1 MRVQAYAR
9 SFTIPPAFYPAGVR
23 FLSYRLIPMPELPE
37 VETSRRGL
45 APHLEGRR
53 VMQVTLRRKAL
64 RWPIPREIET
74 VLPQQTITAIRRR
87 AKYLLM
93 DTAAGSAI
101 WHLGMSGSM
110 RVLPADTPVTTH
122 DHVDLLL
129 GDAIVDASAALT
141 PVLPRTRV
149 REQNIGVWKSG
160 QTGEAREREPSATAR
175 VLRFND
181 PRRFGCLLWQAPGE
195 THELL
200 RDLGPEPLLDD
211 DDDTSDG
218 ARFSGDYLYERS
230 RGRSAPVK
238 AFLMDQKIVVGV
250 GNIYAAEALFAA
262 GVSPLRAAG
271 KVSRERY
278 GAIAE
283 AVRAIL
289 SYAITRGGTTL
300 RDFLSPDGA
309 PGYFEQEL
317 SAYGRG
323 GQPCPRCGRPMKQA
337 MLAQRATVWCGHCQ
351 K

>member
-1 MRVQAYAR
+1 
-9 SFTIPPAFYPAGVR
+9 
-23 FLSYRLIPMPELPE
+23 MPELPE
-37 VETSRRGL
+37 VETTRRGL

-53 VMQVTLRRKAL
+53 VLAVTLRRPDL
-64 RWPIPREIET
+64 RWPIPAEIET
-74 VLPQQTITAIRRR
+74 LLPGQTIRAVRRR

-93 DTAAGSAI
+93 DTDVGSAI

-110 RVLPADTPVTTH
+110 RVLPTDTAVQAH
-122 DHVDLLL
+122 DHVDLSIM
-129 GDAIVDASAALT
+129 DKTQAT
-141 PVLPRTRV
+141 P
-149 REQNIGVWKSG
+149 
-160 QTGEAREREPSATAR
+160 R

-195 THELL
+195 THALL
-200 RDLGPEPLLDD
+200 RELGPEPLEDD
-211 DDDTSDG
+211 FDG
-218 ARFSGDYLYERS
+218 SYLFERS
-230 RGRSAPVK
+230 RGRKAPVK
-238 AFLMDQKIVVGV
+238 AFLMDQRIVVGV

-278 GAIAE
+278 DLIAAE
-283 AVRAIL
+283 IRRIL
-289 SYAITRGGTTL
+289 AYAIRRGGTTL

-323 GQPCPRCGRPMKQA
+323 GEPCPRCGRPLKEA

-351 K
+351 R